1 MAIYES
7 ATAAASA
14 TVGTDLLASQTW
26 RTSSRPR
33 ILERIAVAGSA
44 ASGDA
49 AVEIV
54 VNQISIGYLYLSST
68 GAPTWDA
75 DYKECG
81 FPVAANSVITAVVRD
96 QPSTNA
102 IHLGLKFRML

>member
-1 MAIYES
+1 MAVYEN

-14 TVGTDLLASQTW
+14 TVGTDLLASQSW

-44 ASGDA
+44 ASGDS
-49 AVEIV
+49 AVEVV
-54 VNQISIGYLYLSST
+54 VNQVSIGYIYTSGT
-68 GAPTWDA
+68 GAPQWDR

-81 FPVAANSVITAVVRD
+81 FPIGANSVVTAIVRD
-96 QPSTNA
+96 APATNA
-102 IHLGLKFRML
+102 LHLGLKFRML